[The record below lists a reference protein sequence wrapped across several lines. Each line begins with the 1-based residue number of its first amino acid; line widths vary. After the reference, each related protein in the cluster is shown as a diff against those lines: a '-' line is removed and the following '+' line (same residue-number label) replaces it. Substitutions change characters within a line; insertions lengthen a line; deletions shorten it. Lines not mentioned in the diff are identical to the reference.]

1 MLWDTLYHPVFGAN
15 LRLPQ
20 VANIPSSY
28 LLERNGIQS
37 RHTNYMDS
45 VAKYSIK
52 DLFFE
57 ALAIEWRIL
66 YTLGQAVAGSAVFIA
81 VQLVNIVT
89 YPATVV
95 IDLLSLFLGF
105 EVRTIIGIP
114 TTDDID

>member
-1 MLWDTLYHPVFGAN
+1 
-15 LRLPQ
+15 
-20 VANIPSSY
+20 
-28 LLERNGIQS
+28 
-37 RHTNYMDS
+37 MDS

-57 ALAIEWRIL
+57 ALAMEWRIL
-66 YTLGQAVAGSAVFIA
+66 YTLGQAVARGTVFIA

-105 EVRTIIGIP
+105 EVRTVVGIP
-114 TTDDID
+114 AADDIT

>member
-1 MLWDTLYHPVFGAN
+1 VFGAN
-15 LRLPQ
+15 LRPPR
-20 VANIPSSY
+20 VASTASSY
-28 LLERNGIQS
+28 LPERIGIHS

-57 ALAIEWRIL
+57 ALAMEWRIL
-66 YTLGQAVAGSAVFIA
+66 YALGQAIAGGAVFVA

-105 EVRTIIGIP
+105 EVRTIVRVSA
-114 TTDDID
+114 TDDIA